1 MRYNRYFQPIETHM
15 RKLKISFVACL
26 FVSIISAVN
35 AQQIN
40 LEAGY
45 FNPKQFKTTAGE
57 NYFDAARIGATV
69 LFPWKYNLSLQS
81 GLLYNIGLSTKKQ
94 LFPHDYSVN
103 YTTWSH
109 SAEIPLRVHYSIPL
123 GKQWSLFGFAGP
135 NLQIGIIQY
144 TQIDANLNTIL
155 TQMSGIESGNI
166 NMYQDNLH
174 RINLQLGA
182 GGGVQWKKYSLKGG
196 YDWGMNNLN
205 KLSDSN
211 IYQKNWF
218 VSFGYQIK

>member
-1 MRYNRYFQPIETHM
+1 MRYNRYFQPIENHM

-26 FVSIISAVN
+26 FISIFSAVN

-45 FNPKQFKTTAGE
+45 FNPKQYKTTAGE
-57 NYFDAARIGATV
+57 NYFDAARVGASV
-69 LFPWKYNLSLQS
+69 FLPWKYNFSLQT

-109 SAEIPLRVHYSIPL
+109 GLEIPLRAQYTLPL

-135 NLQIGIIQY
+135 NIQIGIIQN
-144 TQIDANLNTIL
+144 TQIDANLSAIL
-155 TQMSGIESGNI
+155 TQMSGIETGKI

-174 RINLQLGA
+174 RINFQLGA
-182 GGGVQWKKYSLKGG
+182 GGGIQWKKYILKGG

-205 KLSDSN
+205 KLSDAR

-218 VSFGYQIK
+218 ASSGYQIK

>member
-1 MRYNRYFQPIETHM
+1 MRYNRFFQPIEYHM
-15 RKLKISFVACL
+15 RILKISFAACL
-26 FVSIISAVN
+26 FLCTISASK

-45 FNPKQFKTTAGE
+45 FNPKQYKTTAGE

-69 LFPWKYNLSLQS
+69 NFRWKYNFSLQS

-94 LFPHDYSVN
+94 LFPKDSSVN

-109 SAEIPLRVHYSIPL
+109 SAEIPLRVQYTIPL
-123 GKQWSLFGFAGP
+123 GKQWSLFAFAGP
-135 NLQIGIIQY
+135 NIQIGIIQD
-144 TQIDANLNTIL
+144 TRIDAHLSTIL
-155 TQMSGIESGNI
+155 TQMSGIESGTF

-182 GGGVQWKKYSLKGG
+182 GGGIQWKKYSLKGG